1 MQQEVK
7 AFYNLWFV
15 ILGVYLI
22 EFGFTIINSVMIAP
36 FGAKYLAGVGI
47 AGICY
52 SVILSFSNGFISI
65 LINIYAREEII
76 SQQKASLN
84 TVYLIMLIL
93 IVISHSLGAAILF
106 KNVNYLMDLLYQ
118 PKEVI
123 QIVQS
128 NLSLLSFSYPVSLF
142 LAALNIFL
150 RVHNQANVVLRIFII
165 GTIVNILSN
174 FLLMYYQP
182 LITLFKPHIAV
193 AISTIIS
200 EIVMLFCNL
209 LFCYMIQKPCFVVY
223 KIQNSLSEL
232 TKKFLFITTKAL
244 PVGLRNISDWLS
256 SLLLVFF
263 INSLGVHVGAAN
275 QIADVVSSL
284 MYRAPQ
290 AACVTIGII
299 YSKFIGIQSNKTH
312 NSQLFLKKLTNLTIL
327 AAIPSF
333 IIALVFFVIRPFI
346 PNLFGFNNQHIVHV
360 TAISILT
367 VHFIFFLA
375 YFLQHVF
382 NAFLDAFLDT
392 KIPAIATFIVYY
404 IFMIPVAFYMTF
416 YYQTTATT
424 IWVIEGIGITILAIL
439 NLFRIINALKLPIV
453 KVTIT

>member
-128 NLSLLSFSYPVSLF
+128 NFSL
-142 LAALNIFL
+142 
-150 RVHNQANVVLRIFII
+150 
-165 GTIVNILSN
+165 
-174 FLLMYYQP
+174 
-182 LITLFKPHIAV
+182 
-193 AISTIIS
+193 
-200 EIVMLFCNL
+200 
-209 LFCYMIQKPCFVVY
+209 
-223 KIQNSLSEL
+223 
-232 TKKFLFITTKAL
+232 
-244 PVGLRNISDWLS
+244 
-256 SLLLVFF
+256 
-263 INSLGVHVGAAN
+263 
-275 QIADVVSSL
+275 
-284 MYRAPQ
+284 
-290 AACVTIGII
+290 
-299 YSKFIGIQSNKTH
+299 
-312 NSQLFLKKLTNLTIL
+312 
-327 AAIPSF
+327 
-333 IIALVFFVIRPFI
+333 
-346 PNLFGFNNQHIVHV
+346 
-360 TAISILT
+360 
-367 VHFIFFLA
+367 
-375 YFLQHVF
+375 
-382 NAFLDAFLDT
+382 
-392 KIPAIATFIVYY
+392 
-404 IFMIPVAFYMTF
+404 
-416 YYQTTATT
+416 
-424 IWVIEGIGITILAIL
+424 
-439 NLFRIINALKLPIV
+439 
-453 KVTIT
+453 